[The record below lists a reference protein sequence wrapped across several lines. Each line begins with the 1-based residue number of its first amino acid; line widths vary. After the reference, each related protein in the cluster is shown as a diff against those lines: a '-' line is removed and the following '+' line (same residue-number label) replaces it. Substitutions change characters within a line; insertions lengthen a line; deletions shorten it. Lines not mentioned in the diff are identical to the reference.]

1 MSLKH
6 PNNKMSKSDTNV
18 SSRILMNDSD
28 DQIALKIKKSTTDTK
43 LGISWDP
50 VERPGI
56 TNLLNILSCIVN
68 EEAEAL
74 AHKYE
79 TYSNRQL
86 KELVSDEVV
95 SLIRPIRQEMER
107 IDKEVDVDLILKS
120 GESRAREI
128 AENTMKEVRTIV
140 GLA

>member
-1 MSLKH
+1 
-6 PNNKMSKSDTNV
+6 MSKSDTNV

-28 DQIALKIKKSTTDTK
+28 DQIALKIKKSTTDNK